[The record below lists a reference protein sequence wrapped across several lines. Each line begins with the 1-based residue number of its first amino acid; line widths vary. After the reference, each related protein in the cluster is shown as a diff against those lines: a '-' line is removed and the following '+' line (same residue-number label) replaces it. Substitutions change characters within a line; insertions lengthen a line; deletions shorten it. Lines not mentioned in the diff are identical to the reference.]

1 MKTFQTAIFDLDGT
15 LLDTLDDLTDSVNH
29 TLATFGYPVKTREE
43 IRNAIGNGA
52 RLLIAR
58 SLPEGTSEERIT
70 EIHEAYHQ
78 WYAAHAQVKTAPYD
92 GILPLLDELHR
103 RGIRMAVVSNKGDAQ
118 VKPLVASYF
127 PQIDLAMGERKD
139 FGKKPCPDSVLD
151 VMKQLNATPET
162 TLYVGDSEVDVLT
175 AQNAGIT
182 AVAVTW
188 GFRDKELLSS
198 HNPDY
203 LIHFPLDLL
212 ELF

>member
-1 MKTFQTAIFDLDGT
+1 MKPFQTAIFDLDGT
-15 LLDTLDDLTDSVNH
+15 LLNTLDDLTDSVNH
-29 TLATFGYPVKTREE
+29 TLATFGYPTKTREE

-70 EIHEAYHQ
+70 ELHEAYHQ
-78 WYAAHAQVKTAPYD
+78 WYSAHSQIKTAPYD
-92 GILPLLDELHR
+92 GILPLLDELRR
-103 RGIRMAVVSNKGDAQ
+103 RGIQMAVVSNKGDAQ
-118 VKPLVASYF
+118 VKPLVKSYF
-127 PQIDLAMGERKD
+127 PQIDLAVGERKD

-175 AQNAGIT
+175 AQNAGIP

-203 LIHFPLDLL
+203 LIDTPQELL
-212 ELF
+212 KLF